1 MDLTPEEKKDL
12 QDLLKKPWY
21 KVLLK
26 IADNFEM
33 TVLRKLKTLDTA
45 NENDL
50 AILSQNMLYL
60 KGMEAFMASIKTG
73 NNEVANRKED

>member
-1 MDLTPEEKKDL
+1 
-12 QDLLKKPWY
+12 
-21 KVLLK
+21 
-26 IADNFEM
+26 M